1 MSKKK
6 LTAKQ
11 QLFVAFFLD
20 TLNATLA
27 AELAGYK
34 GNRATLAAVG
44 YENLRKPHI
53 AEAIRE
59 GMADLAIPE
68 EELTARLSAE
78 ARGQLATR
86 ITKGPK
92 GTTETF
98 DAMGAQEN
106 LARIFGTLKEK
117 IEHSGEVNLR
127 VIRDDQDT

>member
-11 QLFVAFFLD
+11 QLFVVFFLD
-20 TLNATLA
+20 TLNATEA
-27 AELAGYK
+27 ARKSGYK
-34 GNRATLAAVG
+34 GNDATLAAVG

-53 AEAIRE
+53 RKAIRE

-106 LARIFGTLKEK
+106 LAKIFGTLKEK

>member
-11 QLFVAFFLD
+11 QLFVVFFLD
-20 TLNATLA
+20 TLNATEA
-27 AELAGYK
+27 ARKSGYK
-34 GNRATLAAVG
+34 GNDATLAAVG

-53 AEAIRE
+53 RKAIRE

-106 LARIFGTLKEK
+106 LAKIYGSLKEK
-117 IEHSGEVNLR
+117 IEHAGEINLR

>member
-20 TLNATLA
+20 KLNATEA
-27 AELAGYK
+27 ARRAGYK
-34 GNRATLAAVG
+34 GKGATLAAVG

-53 AEAIRE
+53 RKAIRE

-78 ARGQLATR
+78 ARGELATR

-106 LARIFGTLKEK
+106 LARIYGTLREK

-127 VIRDDQDT
+127 VIRDDQDS